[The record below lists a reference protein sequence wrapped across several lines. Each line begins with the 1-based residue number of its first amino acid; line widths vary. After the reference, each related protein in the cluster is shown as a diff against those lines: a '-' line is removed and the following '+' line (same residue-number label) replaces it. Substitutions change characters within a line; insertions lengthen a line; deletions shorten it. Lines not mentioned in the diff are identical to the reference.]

1 MVETHKIL
9 ADLKK
14 HLIQNY
20 NGSIKEI
27 VLFGS
32 HASGKS
38 TQDSDYDVLIVL
50 DNDYSAK
57 DENIILD
64 LCYDINLKYDIIV
77 DAHLLSQR
85 EIETIRGKQPI
96 FVNALKNG
104 IHA

>member
-1 MVETHKIL
+1 MVVNHKIL

-64 LCYDINLKYDIIV
+64 LCYDINLKYDILI